1 MLLFDVVGWFNLV
14 QFSLVHDTVYKNNL
28 KKNSIIIKNNLN
40 KKRKERRK
48 SRKKERR
55 KKEREKERKKEKKE
69 EPKFN
74 LI

>member
-1 MLLFDVVGWFNLV
+1 MLLLLVGWFNLV

-48 SRKKERR
+48 SRKKEER
-55 KKEREKERKKEKKE
+55 KKERKKEKKEKKE